1 MFMLLSSCPTFFNA
15 RASVRQQAASHGKAI
30 SATLDRARTAEA
42 ALRRKQAHQRRLQT
56 IHKSALASA
65 MTPEASVCQG
75 PFCPF
80 VSTEQ
85 LRLQERMRRRRCFA
99 DQELIQAL
107 AALAQQHQ
115 QATPFVAPGPL
126 PNALPPGL
134 QPITPP
140 PPPHTP
146 EEALLRHHFR
156 LLSFARHTVPAP
168 GNFRSGVA
176 AIDSSL
182 PYGSGSTAQHAYP
195 LQDYDD
201 SRYPVSASGGG
212 CSPPFLALPVPT
224 SGRPELTASAS
235 VRGARS
241 CSDDVTSPPLVVST
255 RSSPQPDS
263 APRFRHSAP
272 PEEVTSPRT
281 SPLPVSSSRAEVSS
295 APANREKKARLSFS
309 VDAIMG
315 IK

>member
-1 MFMLLSSCPTFFNA
+1 MTSSTTASPVTEVLRGAPLSSPLSASSSCPSSSPSISTTSPPASSCSSASSGVPSLVTLPPPPLPRPPGRALRTPKCA
-15 RASVRQQAASHGKAI
+15 RCRNHGVVSCLKGHKRSCRWKDCRCPNCLLVVERQRVMAAQVALRRQQAASHGKAI

-182 PYGSGSTAQHAYP
+182 PYGSG
-195 LQDYDD
+195 
-201 SRYPVSASGGG
+201 
-212 CSPPFLALPVPT
+212 
-224 SGRPELTASAS
+224 
-235 VRGARS
+235 
-241 CSDDVTSPPLVVST
+241 
-255 RSSPQPDS
+255 
-263 APRFRHSAP
+263 
-272 PEEVTSPRT
+272 
-281 SPLPVSSSRAEVSS
+281 
-295 APANREKKARLSFS
+295 
-309 VDAIMG
+309 
-315 IK
+315 